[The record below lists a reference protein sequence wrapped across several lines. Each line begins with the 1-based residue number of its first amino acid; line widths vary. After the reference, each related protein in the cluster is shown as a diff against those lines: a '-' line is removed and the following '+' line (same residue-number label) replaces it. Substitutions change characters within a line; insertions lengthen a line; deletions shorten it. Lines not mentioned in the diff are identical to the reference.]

1 VIGKSYRGVLL
12 LLCLLLTDARAAIR
26 ILQVASVDPT
36 TSATTT
42 ALAFGSNTTAGSTI
56 VAVGFENFSSITGF
70 TDTLGNTFTL
80 RQTAQSSSGPGNDKL
95 AAFTAPNP
103 AGGADTVTLT
113 LGSSQIIRPVYLI
126 EIGGAAASS
135 YDTGTNND
143 QTSPG
148 TGTNGVT
155 SGNATN
161 TSQPALIVAASLALF
176 NTNAPAAGSG
186 FTGQT
191 AAWGN
196 SSGSGS
202 GLLVES
208 QRITT
213 TSAIAATFTAAVNSE
228 HMTLMLILN
237 ELVSGNQQL
246 PLLNARLRQTAHY
259 QKPKRWLASTVPDTR
274 IQK

>member
-1 VIGKSYRGVLL
+1 MTIS
-12 LLCLLLTDARAAIR
+12 

-56 VAVGFENFSSITGF
+56 VAVGFENFSSISGVA
-70 TDTLGNTFTL
+70 DSLSNTYTL
-80 RQTAQSSSGPGNDKL
+80 RQTAVDSSGNRKL
-95 AAFTAPNP
+95 SAFTAPNS
-103 AGGADTVTLT
+103 AGGACTVTMT
-113 LGSSQIIRPVYLI
+113 LGSTQVIRPLYLI
-126 EIGGAAASS
+126 EVGGATASS
-135 YDTGTNND
+135 YDTGTHND

-148 TGTNGVT
+148 TGANAVT

-161 TSQPALIVAASLALF
+161 TNQPALIVAASMALF

-196 SSGSGS
+196 ASGSGS
-202 GLLVES
+202 GLMVES

-213 TSAIAATFTAAVNSE
+213 TTAVAATFTAATNVE
-228 HMTLMLILN
+228 HVTLMLILD
-237 ELVSGNQQL
+237 ELV
-246 PLLNARLRQTAHY
+246 TAATAGG
-259 QKPKRWLASTVPDTR
+259 PVPRT
-274 IQK
+274 IFIMP